1 MDSRAAKGWRWRGS
15 AGRIPG
21 RPPGRSPDRRLLLCW
36 ALLVLCSCAP
46 EVPDHSLRIQVL
58 AAEPVTDARVL
69 LWWLDQD
76 GHPLRRDGR
85 RSKDAELSASNA
97 LAEGQTDAQGV
108 VELRTGPAYGLLA
121 LGATGGVTRDPWLL
135 PGLLPPDG
143 GSEPDAS
150 PGAGDV
156 TVPNHVALR
165 SVLVDFL
172 PGPAS
177 RDVAITP
184 LTTLAVT
191 LGERRLAHPDKE
203 DTYPAAMAR
212 AFDLLG
218 THFWGLDL
226 TRSPAAGQS
235 PAGFDTAVEYTLAL
249 HALAALAHRIA
260 EASDIS
266 GRSFHTLTLLEALLR
281 DAADDRA
288 LLDGIATDGPV
299 VVGACPA
306 PPLASPSG
314 DCDPGDRAGD
324 LAGEPACRSIC
335 ALDANTLRARLAS
348 ALAFDFLPSAHN
360 QTGLSLVD
368 ARVLVEDLRT
378 SIEPELFGD
387 VDGAELD
394 GPVPTIE
401 VTSSPVHDERQDAIA
416 FDEHA
421 VPTHTPGPGSLVDLA
436 GETSCP
442 TVGKHIHRL
451 ADAGDNALR
460 WHVIVRDRT
469 GWSSNGDA
477 PAPLQY
483 RLEHRAPLS
492 SPAAAPLGDDCSAD
506 PEQAWLT
513 DWLSAEPMSSLGD
526 DGILYEVVLLREH
539 VPELAEVT
547 EGELEIVFRGQ
558 DALGQEV
565 VTCRCWNHVLL
576 PAPLEVGP
584 VTVATGVGSLQA
596 RSLFPGNN
604 LAPLLN
610 GVPLDEAVVLG
621 SFEIRNGTDEP
632 AYVRMTV
639 EQPLVRFTKC
649 WQRSNSELSAS
660 TVPDPSCV
668 PQQTC
673 LSTFPPDRQT
683 AVVVD
688 TGVIEHLITGLRTQ
702 DTTTPSTTAPCG
714 RGDTGTHCIGPR
726 LSPTAARIHR
736 VELLVSNLGVLA
748 PRTISEPPAFYFEST
763 LEPPALVPITG
774 ALSEGIFH
782 VCTLLNGAMCFAS
795 GVYQYYRSLVAAE
808 LVMADSLFVR
818 VAMIPAPHLLLS
830 PTLDAITKLES
841 FAWSTHE
848 QSLPPFIP
856 VLKPT
861 DPAPLCPIV
870 ERILR

>member
-1 MDSRAAKGWRWRGS
+1 M
-15 AGRIPG
+15 
-21 RPPGRSPDRRLLLCW
+21 
-36 ALLVLCSCAP
+36 
-46 EVPDHSLRIQVL
+46 
-58 AAEPVTDARVL
+58 
-69 LWWLDQD
+69 WWLDQD
-76 GHPLRRDGR
+76 GHPLQRDGR
-85 RSKDAELSASNA
+85 RSNDPELSASNA

-108 VELRTGPAYGLLA
+108 IELRTGPAYGLIA
-121 LGATGGVTRDPWLL
+121 LMATGGVTRDPWVL
-135 PGLLPPDG
+135 PADG
-143 GSEPDAS
+143 GEPDAS

-156 TVPNHVALR
+156 TVPNHVELR

-191 LGERRLAHPDKE
+191 LGERRLAHPFKE

-226 TRSPAAGQS
+226 TRPPDAGES

-260 EASDIS
+260 EVSDIS

-288 LLDGIATDGPV
+288 LLDGVAPDGPV

-306 PPLASPSG
+306 PAAPEDCAPGELAA
-314 DCDPGDRAGD
+314 D
-324 LAGEPACRSIC
+324 PACRSIC
-335 ALDANTLRARLAS
+335 ALDANTLRAQLAS
-348 ALAFDFLPSAHN
+348 ALAFEFLPSAHN
-360 QTGLSLVD
+360 QTGMSLVD
-368 ARVLVEDLRT
+368 VRVLVEDLRT

-387 VDGAELD
+387 SDGAELE

-401 VTSSPVHDERQDAIA
+401 LTSSPVHDERQDAIT

-421 VPTHTPGPGSLVDLA
+421 VPTHTPGPDSLVDLA
-436 GETSCP
+436 GEASCP

-460 WHVIVRDRT
+460 WHVIMRDRT
-469 GWSSNGDA
+469 DWSSNGDA
-477 PAPLQY
+477 PAPLRY
-483 RLEHRAPLS
+483 RLKHRPSPPL
-492 SPAAAPLGDDCSAD
+492 ATPLAGGCSAE

-513 DWLSAEPMSSLGD
+513 DWLAAEPLSSVDD
-526 DGILYEVVLLREH
+526 DGVLYEVVLLREH
-539 VPELAEVT
+539 APELVDVT

-558 DALGQEV
+558 DALGQEA

-576 PAPLEVGP
+576 PAPLEIGP

-610 GVPLDEAVVLG
+610 GVPLDEAVALA

-632 AYVRMTV
+632 TYVRMTV

-649 WQRSNSELSAS
+649 WQRSNSELSS
-660 TVPDPSCV
+660 TTTPDPFCI

-683 AVVVD
+683 AMVVD
-688 TGVIEHLITGLRTQ
+688 TGVIEHLVTALRVQ
-702 DTTTPSTTAPCG
+702 DTTTPPASCAP
-714 RGDTGTHCIGPR
+714 GDAGVRCIGPR
-726 LSPTAARIHR
+726 ISPTAARVYR
-736 VELLVSNLGVLA
+736 VELLISSLGALA
-748 PRTISEPPAFYFEST
+748 PRTINEPPAFYFEST
-763 LEPPALVPITG
+763 LAPPISIPITG
-774 ALSEGIFH
+774 AISEGVFH
-782 VCTLLNGAMCFAS
+782 VCTLAEGAMCLAS
-795 GVYQYYRSLVAAE
+795 GMYQYYRSLVAAQ
-808 LVMADSLFVR
+808 LVMDDSLSVR

-830 PTLDAITKLES
+830 PTLDAITTLEL

-861 DPAPLCPIV
+861 DPAPLCPIA
-870 ERILR
+870 ERSLR